1 MPNPPLHG
9 VRVIELAR
17 ILAGPW
23 AGQLLADLGAD
34 VIKVESPDGGD
45 DTRKWGPPFVTGR
58 DGENLSAAYYHA
70 CNRGKR
76 SIAIDFSTPE
86 GAENVRK
93 LIATADVLI
102 ENFKLGGLKKYGLD
116 YESLKKINPKLVY
129 CSITGFGQDGPYAPR
144 AGYDFIIQGMSGL
157 MSITGPAG
165 GEPQKVG
172 VAVTDLFTGLYSV
185 IAIQAALRHAEA
197 TGEGQHVDMAL
208 LDTQVAMLA
217 NLGANYLVSG
227 KVPGRAGNAHQNI
240 VPYQVFEVAPSA
252 DGSKDHVIIAV
263 GNDGQFAKY
272 CQVAGRP
279 DIASD
284 PRFARNQDRVRH
296 RAVLVPM
303 LEEIMKTRAKADWLS
318 ALEQAKVPCGAIN
331 HLGEVFADPH
341 VRQRGMVHEWQHPLS
356 GALNLVGSPIKLSAT
371 PVRSDLPPPLLG
383 EHTQEVLTSILGWD
397 DERITAL
404 REQEV
409 I

>member
-45 DTRKWGPPFVTGR
+45 DTRKWGPPFVTGK

-129 CSITGFGQDGPYAPR
+129 CSITGFGQHGPYAPR

-172 VAVTDLFTGLYSV
+172 VAVTDIFTGLYSV

-208 LDTQVAMLA
+208 FDAQISVLA
-217 NLGANYLVSG
+217 NQNLNFLVSG
-227 KVPGRAGNAHQNI
+227 KPPVQMGNAHPNI
-240 VPYQVFEVAPSA
+240 APYEVLPVS
-252 DGSKDHVIIAV
+252 DGHFILAV
-263 GNDGQFAKY
+263 GNDSQFRKFCAVVGLKNLAGDPAY
-272 CQVAGRP
+272 ATNEARVANR
-279 DIASD
+279 AAL
-284 PRFARNQDRVRH
+284 RELVVARLAAFDRATLLAR
-296 RAVLVPM
+296 
-303 LEEIMKTRAKADWLS
+303 LEEAG
-318 ALEQAKVPCGAIN
+318 VPASPIN
-331 HLGEVFADPH
+331 DIGRMFADP
-341 VRQRGMVHEWQHPLS
+341 QTIARGMRLDLDDGHGNTLPSVRAPMVMSQTPL
-356 GALNLVGSPIKLSAT
+356 VYERPSP
-371 PVRSDLPPPLLG
+371 RLG
-383 EHTQEVLTSILGWD
+383 EHTAEILAELG
-397 DERITAL
+397 RTGS
-404 REQEV
+404 
-409 I
+409 